1 MKYIECNTMLEAES
15 ILLQVRNEGNNNW
28 ADMHC
33 CSETGKVFLTIPGAD
48 LEKFNK
54 PFCDKSVVNE
64 MRCPHVATPVV
75 IP

>member
-33 CSETGKVFLTIPGAD
+33 CAETGKVFLTIPGCD

-54 PFCDKSVVNE
+54 PCCDKLVVDE
-64 MRCPHVATPVV
+64 MRCPKTAEHPIV
-75 IP
+75 